1 MDTDSVKQEIE
12 IASAKTASGNHASK
26 GADQSGFPP
35 AEVKQEP
42 GSEEDDDPVIH
53 EIPVFLSRSISKL
66 YLFQYPVRPASIPY
80 DDVVSQARIKPVNK
94 QVELELRMDTSSA
107 NYSRSKGEQIAL
119 NVDGANSGREERA
132 RTFESNVMDK
142 QVLA

>member
-1 MDTDSVKQEIE
+1 MDVEKEKGGQMTEKEEPMDTDSVKQEIE

-66 YLFQYPVRPASIPY
+66 YLFQ
-80 DDVVSQARIKPVNK
+80 ARICI
-94 QVELELRMDTSSA
+94 
-107 NYSRSKGEQIAL
+107 SKTYLIL
-119 NVDGANSGREERA
+119 I
-132 RTFESNVMDK
+132 
-142 QVLA
+142 